1 MTLDERVGSFMP
13 IVSPPTPAPSPR
25 PSFPSPFYPDS
36 STRNT
41 SPSPYDPSIP
51 SEFSNLTGNPAS
63 RKQYLVS
70 ILHECSPAELRFIS
84 QTITPMLKRDVL
96 TELPAE
102 LALHILAYVDD
113 PRTLARASQVCKR
126 WHDLVS
132 DDWLWKVL
140 CDTYSFRADTED
152 KTGTK
157 VLEDDESWDEM
168 DKFGSNPIDPWL
180 TARDRLKRQEPSVSH
195 WGPYSSDELLLPRTQ
210 FSHQEYFRRAY
221 GTMLNLRKGGSILR
235 AHRMPIP
242 TPDSGVITSV
252 ALDTEWVVVGLANS
266 KIHMFSAITGVL
278 SRTLVGHEQGVWAV
292 NLVCRG
298 GYWGRGEMD
307 EDGYP
312 DDADD
317 PVVPAGLKTALGID
331 RPRRMRR
338 PASVGGDS
346 SKPSDICCTSEGW
359 GQPNSIIVSASC
371 DKTLRVWDARS
382 GHCIYVLRG
391 HTATVRC
398 ARVLHNRPIA
408 VTGSRDST
416 LRVWNIQ
423 KGVMLRVLHGHT
435 ASVRCLDVCGNK
447 VVSGSYD
454 TTCRIWDVDTGECLR
469 VLRGHSHQ
477 IYSIAIDGNLV
488 ASGGMD
494 TIVRVWDATTGNC
507 VAQLTGHTALVCQL
521 QLSTTT
527 SLLAT
532 GGSDGRVITF
542 SLRSFS
548 ALQRLAAH
556 DSSVTSLQFD
566 ANFLITGG
574 NDGRVRVFETQN
586 GMYVRDLS
594 ERCESVWKV
603 AYKKGTCA
611 IMCKRAGKTVI
622 EIWTFKPKER

>member
-1 MTLDERVGSFMP
+1 MTDFMP
-13 IVSPPTPAPSPR
+13 IISPPTPAPSPR
-25 PSFPSPFYPDS
+25 PSPFNYLTFQPKY
-36 STRNT
+36 N
-41 SPSPYDPSIP
+41 P
-51 SEFSNLTGNPAS
+51 SEFSTLGPAS
-63 RKQYLVS
+63 RKQYLIS

-84 QTITPMLKRDVL
+84 QKVTPMLKRDVL

-113 PRTLARASQVCKR
+113 PCTLARASQVCKR
-126 WHDLVS
+126 WRDLVA

-152 KTGTK
+152 KSDTNL
-157 VLEDDESWDEM
+157 LEDDESCDEM
-168 DKFGSNPIDPWL
+168 DKFTSSSIDPWL
-180 TARDRLKRQEPSVSH
+180 TARDRLKRQEITSVSH
-195 WGPYSSDELLLPRTQ
+195 WGPYSSDDLLHPRLQ

-221 GTMLNLRKGGSILR
+221 GTMLNLRKGGHILHT
-235 AHRMPIP
+235 HRMPIP
-242 TPDSGVITSV
+242 TPDSGVVTSV

-266 KIHMFSAITGVL
+266 KIHLFSAITGVL
-278 SRTLVGHEQGVWAV
+278 SRTLTGHELGVWAV
-292 NLVCRG
+292 HLICRG

-317 PVVPAGLKTALGID
+317 PVVPAALKTALGID
-331 RPRRMRR
+331 RRRRMKH
-338 PASVGGDS
+338 PMNVGDDS

-371 DKTLRVWDARS
+371 DKTLRVWDAKS

-435 ASVRCLDVCGNK
+435 ASVRCLDICGNN

-454 TTCRIWDVDTGECLR
+454 TTCRIWDVDTGECIR

-507 VAQLTGHTALVCQL
+507 IAQLTGHTALVCQL
-521 QLSTTT
+521 QLSSIT

-542 SLRSFS
+542 SLRSFT

-574 NDGRVRVFETQN
+574 NDGRVRVFETQTGN
-586 GMYVRDLS
+586 WVRDLS
-594 ERCESVWKV
+594 ERSESVWKV
-603 AYKKGTCA
+603 LYKKGICA
-611 IMCKRAGKTVI
+611 IMCKKAGKTVM

>member
-1 MTLDERVGSFMP
+1 MTTNMP

-25 PSFPSPFYPDS
+25 PIPQYNPS
-36 STRNT
+36 
-41 SPSPYDPSIP
+41 
-51 SEFSNLTGNPAS
+51 SEFSTLLGPAS
-63 RKQYLVS
+63 RKQYLIS
-70 ILHECSPAELRFIS
+70 ILHECSPAELRFLS

-102 LALHILAYVDD
+102 LALHILSYVDD
-113 PRTLARASQVCKR
+113 PCTLARASQVSKR
-126 WHDLVS
+126 WHDLVA

-152 KTGTK
+152 KSATNIYQ
-157 VLEDDESWDEM
+157 DDESWDEI
-168 DKFGSNPIDPWL
+168 DKFTSNSIDPWL
-180 TARDRLKRQEPSVSH
+180 TARDRLKRQELTSVSH
-195 WGPYSSDELLLPRTQ
+195 WGPYSDDLLHPITQ
-210 FSHQEYFRRAY
+210 FSHQQYFRRAY
-221 GTMLNLRKGGSILR
+221 GTMLNLRKGGSILH

-242 TPDSGVITSV
+242 TPDSGVVTSV

-266 KIHMFSAITGVL
+266 KIHLFSAITGVL
-278 SRTLVGHEQGVWAV
+278 SRTLTGHELGVWAV
-292 NLVCRG
+292 HLVCRG
-298 GYWGRGEMD
+298 GYWGRGDMD

-312 DDADD
+312 DDAGD
-317 PVVPAGLKTALGID
+317 PVVPAALKIALGID
-331 RPRRMRR
+331 RRRRMRS
-338 PASVGGDS
+338 PASAGDDS

-371 DKTLRVWDARS
+371 DKTLRVWDATS

-435 ASVRCLDVCGNK
+435 ASVRCLDICGNQ

-454 TTCRIWDVDTGECLR
+454 TTCRIWDVDTGECIR

-477 IYSIAIDGNLV
+477 IYSIAIAGNFV

-527 SLLAT
+527 NLLAT

-542 SLRSFS
+542 SLRSFT

-566 ANFLITGG
+566 TNFLITGG
-574 NDGRVRVFETQN
+574 NDGRVRVFETQT
-586 GMYVRDLS
+586 GAWVRDLS

-603 AYKKGTCA
+603 LYKKGVCA
-611 IMCKRAGKTVI
+611 VMCKRAGKTVM